1 MSKLVTKGDYDG
13 DDNNHDEEV
22 VDEGKEV
29 DDNDNR
35 YQSTTSPRCYSRL
48 LTRYCKQSLSKRVII
63 MTNLWWKHWNCLF
76 WKNY

>member
-13 DDNNHDEEV
+13 DDDNHDEEV

-63 MTNLWWKHWNCLF
+63 MTNL
-76 WKNY
+76 